1 MRDIARQDVMGQVLW
16 YWVPVALYAGTIF
29 FLSAQSHPEEQLPS
43 FLLKGVSDKVLH
55 AVEYGI
61 LALLCYRAFRW
72 AAGPAVA
79 RQAVV
84 LAIVTASVFGL
95 TDEATST
102 LCPIPRVELAGL
114 AGRYNRCSHWG
125 DELAVPQVRMMN
137 RETGVMGQ
145 KGGTGERA
153 IPACRARS

>member
-1 MRDIARQDVMGQVLW
+1 MRDIARQDVMGQALW
-16 YWVPVALYAGTIF
+16 YWAPVVGYAGLIF

-55 AVEYGI
+55 AVEYAM

-72 AAGPAVA
+72 AAGPVVA

-95 TDEATST
+95 TDEVHQLFVPLRDASWQDWLADTVGAT
-102 LCPIPRVELAGL
+102 LAAVGV
-114 AGRYNRCSHWG
+114 GRITKMS
-125 DELAVPQVRMMN
+125 AS
-137 RETGVMGQ
+137 
-145 KGGTGERA
+145 A
-153 IPACRARS
+153 